1 MTSVTIIDQPFPAV
15 AHFDT
20 EVAALVLQSYTTSAE
35 FQDVGIPGPPGP
47 PGPAG
52 TGSAKYSFNGAGA
65 TWTSSH
71 PLGREP
77 MVQVFLTGG
86 DAVIADIHASS
97 TDFSVVFASPQTGYV
112 LLL

>member
-15 AHFDT
+15 AHF
-20 EVAALVLQSYTTSAE
+20 EIEGAALVLPTYTSVAE
-35 FQDVGIPGPPGP
+35 FMDVGIPGPPGP

-52 TGSAKYSFNGAGA
+52 TGSAKYSFNSPGA

-86 DAVIADIHASS
+86 DAVIADIYTST

-112 LLL
+112 LLI